1 MLFSGGKD
9 SVLMLH
15 LARKAFAPAPVP
27 FPIMHVDTGHNFPE
41 VIEFRDRTVAELR
54 AAAGGGLGA
63 GPDRLRPDQSR
74 PPAGKPQPPP
84 DRGAAGRDPE
94 RRLRRRL
101 RRRPPRRGQGAG
113 QGAGA
118 LLPRQLRPVG
128 PEEPAPRALA
138 PLQRPP
144 PQGRAHPRLPDLRL
158 DRARRLA
165 LPGAR
170 AGRPAADLLRPRA
183 RGGRGR
189 GPADGRQ
196 RVLPAARGRRAE
208 PPDGPLPDR
217 RRRDQHRRR
226 RARPRPITRP

>member
-1 MLFSGGKD
+1 MEEATKCARPPSSSSDLDTLEAESIHIIREVVAEFEHPVMLFSGGKD

-41 VIEFRDRTVAELR
+41 VIDFRDRTVAEHR
-54 AAAGGGLGA
+54 AAARGRLGPGA
-63 GPDRLRPDQSR
+63 DRRRPDQGR
-74 PPAGKPQPPP
+74 PRTGKPQPPP
-84 DRGAAGRDPE
+84 DRGAARGDPG

-101 RRRPPRRGQGAG
+101 RRRPPRRGQGPR

-118 LLPRQLRPVG
+118 LLPRQIRPVG
-128 PEEPAPRALA
+128 PEEPAARALA

-165 LPGAR
+165 LPGPR

-183 RGGRGR
+183 RGGR
-189 GPADGRQ
+189 AT
-196 RVLPAARGRRAE
+196 RAC
-208 PPDGPLPDR
+208 
-217 RRRDQHRRR
+217 
-226 RARPRPITRP
+226 